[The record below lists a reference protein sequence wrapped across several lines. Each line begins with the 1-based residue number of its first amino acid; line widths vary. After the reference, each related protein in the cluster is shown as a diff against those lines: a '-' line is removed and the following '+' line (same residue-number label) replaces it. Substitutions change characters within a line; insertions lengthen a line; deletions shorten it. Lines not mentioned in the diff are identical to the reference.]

1 MARDH
6 LVRAVCGVGF
16 LANISIFAAK
26 TALHPIPIQAP
37 RIHANKSALAFAAL
51 GIIGLLGAWREYAS
65 DNRRDA
71 KLMSACGA
79 GGLLAGAAVWL
90 V

>member
-1 MARDH
+1 MT
-6 LVRAVCGVGF
+6 
-16 LANISIFAAK
+16 SY
-26 TALHPIPIQAP
+26 
-37 RIHANKSALAFAAL
+37 ALAFAAL

-65 DNRRDA
+65 DNQRDA
-71 KLMSACGA
+71 KLMAACGA

>member
-1 MARDH
+1 MP
-6 LVRAVCGVGF
+6 
-16 LANISIFAAK
+16 SY
-26 TALHPIPIQAP
+26 
-37 RIHANKSALAFAAL
+37 ALAFAAL
-51 GIIGLLGAWREYAS
+51 GIIGLLGAWCECAS
-65 DNRRDA
+65 DNWRDA